1 MLSFHVKD
9 LNLEC
14 NFEIVGKVGE
24 SLVNQAQLL
33 RLKLQL
39 KWEAAEL
46 GIRGIWISLNSV
58 ASRGNGNII
67 WVSGMTLVLTLGAHL
82 WS

>member
-1 MLSFHVKD
+1 MLSFYVKD

-39 KWEAAEL
+39 KWEGEL
-46 GIRGIWISLNSV
+46 GIWISLNSLPV
-58 ASRGNGNII
+58 EE
-67 WVSGMTLVLTLGAHL
+67 MET
-82 WS
+82 